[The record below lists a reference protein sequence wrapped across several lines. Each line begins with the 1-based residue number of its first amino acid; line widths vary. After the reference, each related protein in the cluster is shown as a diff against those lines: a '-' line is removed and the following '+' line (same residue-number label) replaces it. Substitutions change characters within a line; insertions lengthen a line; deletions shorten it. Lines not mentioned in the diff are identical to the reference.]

1 LFSTFVLNPNDS
13 LGLFFLDH
21 PIKWELSGNEYNHQ
35 MGAIDTIEFSDHSV
49 STAVTRYG
57 EQKLL
62 LGEY

>member
-1 LFSTFVLNPNDS
+1 MIIFFV
-13 LGLFFLDH
+13 DH

-62 LGEY
+62 LGVY